1 MPSSMEKYTIK
12 LELPES
18 LDLNDI
24 KESVEDA
31 TGFVIKETESAKG
44 VRWVVVNPDD
54 D

>member
-1 MPSSMEKYTIK
+1 MPSSTTKYTVK

-24 KESVEDA
+24 KEAVEDA
-31 TGFVIKETESAKG
+31 TGYVIKETESAKG